1 MILAE
6 GTTLDRFTIVRL
18 LGRGDFATAYLV
30 SRTPAAKADAV
41 LKLSDSAERE
51 YRDRLAIEAD
61 ALARFDHPGVP
72 KLLERGD
79 YEGRPFL
86 VMTIAPGTD
95 LRTRLASNASTNEH
109 FSDVTTLTVIGKV
122 LEILAYLHSKQHEH
136 RLGHGWVHRDV
147 KDANVI
153 VSSSGSRVTLIDFG
167 FCKEAGSTEKRTDD
181 SFFRIGA
188 PRYSPP
194 RKHEYPTHAIAVQD
208 VFAVGVL
215 AYQMLTNRFPWSAS
229 ESEGEGE
236 LTEAMRTSQPPSVDQ
251 LNNTVRPNVARYVS
265 RLLDIR
271 DEYRITADEAAL
283 EARDLLTQLAG
294 SPVGHRGDTASLPK
308 FPEEW
313 RDPIY
318 GDIRLTDY
326 EMRAIDTWEMQR
338 LRRIKQL
345 GFASFVYGGADH
357 SRLSHSVGCVHR
369 VEQILATMEAI
380 EGIRVESEARL
391 VARLYALVHD
401 ATHIPYGHTIEDEFA
416 LFPPHDVNT
425 DRINR
430 LVLSQGSQLGQHLEQ
445 NEIGR
450 HVRQHFDPSA
460 TVLQHGV
467 IKELVGGSVGADL
480 LDYIDRDAHYCGLD
494 HRVDS
499 ALLRQFR
506 LAARST
512 GADPRVVSLLH
523 ATYGLRTDRE
533 YAVEATMLERYALFL
548 KVYTHRTKAKA
559 SALLGKA
566 LCLAMTTGESALIT
580 EEEIEQMGDD
590 ELVSVL
596 ATRRRK
602 RVNDVAAQ
610 LLHRKLPTAVYRAHL
625 LAEGERDDRNYDAR
639 VHELER
645 KGSPLCLFPAE
656 ARLDVEKQLA
666 GEARGIG
673 QDEVFVYV
681 PRNAP
686 GYKRAHGH
694 WVVDD
699 PSGTPRQA
707 RSDWFNRLRE
717 RHVGLWDLWV
727 FVGGDADDA
736 TRKRLA
742 MAAEERF
749 GLANVIGLPRRQSRL
764 W

>member
-1 MILAE
+1 MSLAE
-6 GTTLDRFTIVRL
+6 GTTLSGFTIVRL
-18 LGRGDFATAYLV
+18 VGRGDFATAYLV
-30 SRTPAAKADAV
+30 SQTPGGESDAV
-41 LKLSDSAERE
+41 LKLSDSGEQK

-61 ALARFDHPGVP
+61 ALARFEHPGIP
-72 KLLERGD
+72 KLLGRGEHD
-79 YEGRPFL
+79 GRPFV

-95 LRTRLASNASTNEH
+95 LRTRLESNARTNEH
-109 FSDVTTLTVIGKV
+109 FSDVTTLTIVGKL
-122 LEILAYLHSKQHEH
+122 LEILAYLHSNQHEH
-136 RLGHGWVHRDV
+136 RFGHGWVHRDV

-153 VSSSGSRVTLIDFG
+153 VSSSGTRVTLIDFG

-194 RKHEYPTHAIAVQD
+194 RKHEFPTHAIAVQD

-229 ESEGEGE
+229 QSEGEGE
-236 LTEAMRTSQPPSVDQ
+236 LTQAMRTNRPATVDQ

-271 DEYRITADEAAL
+271 DEYRIAASGAAL
-283 EARDLLTQLAG
+283 EVRDLLVQLAG
-294 SPVGHRGDTASLPK
+294 SPVAPGGDTVSLLK
-308 FPEEW
+308 LPEEW

-318 GDIRLTDY
+318 GDIRLTEY
-326 EMRAIDTWEMQR
+326 EMLAIDTWEMQR

-345 GFASFVYGGADH
+345 GFASLVYGGADH

-380 EGIRVESEARL
+380 EGVRIEPEARL

-416 LFPPHDVNT
+416 LFLPHDVNT
-425 DRINR
+425 ARISR
-430 LVLSQGSQLGQHLEQ
+430 LVLSQESELGRHLEK

-460 TVLQHGV
+460 TVLQHGI
-467 IKELVGGSVGADL
+467 IKELVAGSVGADL
-480 LDYIDRDAHYCGLD
+480 LDYIDRDAYYCGLD

-499 ALLRQFR
+499 ALFRQFR

-512 GADPRVVSLLH
+512 GADSRVISLLH

-533 YAVEATMLERYALFL
+533 YAVEATMLERYALYL

-566 LCLAMTTGESALIT
+566 MSLAMTTGESALIT
-580 EEEIEQMGDD
+580 EEELEQMGDD

-602 RVNDVAAQ
+602 RVNDVAAY
-610 LLHRKLPTAVYRAHL
+610 LLRRKLPTAVYRAHL

-656 ARLDVEKQLA
+656 ARLEVEKQLA
-666 GEARGIG
+666 GEAREIG

-699 PSGTPRQA
+699 LSGTPRQA

-727 FVGGDADDA
+727 FVGGNADEVTQ
-736 TRKRLA
+736 TRLGN
-742 MAAEERF
+742 AAEERF
-749 GLANVIGLPRRQSRL
+749 GLANVIGLPRRQGRL